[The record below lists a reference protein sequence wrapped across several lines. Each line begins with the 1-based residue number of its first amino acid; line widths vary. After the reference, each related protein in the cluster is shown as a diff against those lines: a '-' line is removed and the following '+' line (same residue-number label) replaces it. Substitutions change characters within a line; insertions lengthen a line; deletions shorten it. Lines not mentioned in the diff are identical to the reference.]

1 MIDKINFHDVGNA
14 VAALTNAAPP
24 SSPVIYLYLDRL
36 QSRIAPGRSHAL
48 AELPAAAAAE

>member
-1 MIDKINFHDVGNA
+1 LHDVVNA